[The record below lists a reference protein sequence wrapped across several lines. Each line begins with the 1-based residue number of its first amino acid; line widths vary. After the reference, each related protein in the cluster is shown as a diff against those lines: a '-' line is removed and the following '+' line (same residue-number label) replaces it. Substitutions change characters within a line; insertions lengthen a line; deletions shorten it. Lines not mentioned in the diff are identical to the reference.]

1 VVVAASAVVA
11 GVSDELDPQEE
22 QHNTG
27 SDGHTNN
34 WGETAHC
41 DEVMRNWLRNGWA
54 SWQHL
59 GMHPFLA
66 AAQSMLPQ
74 VLSDIEA
81 IVNIESPSR
90 NASQVA
96 KSAAQLESIIQR
108 VVRRDSVLVD
118 SDVGPHVL
126 VPARGAARI
135 LLLGHHDTV
144 HPMGTLTARPFSNDG
159 KVLRRA
165 RRIRYGRRNCAGNLC
180 NGNSLRVLVSTLQ
193 VLKCS
198 GPQMRKLVLL
208 RVAHSLK
215 NVHKA
220 SEKRVQCWCSSQ
232 VLDGG
237 ALKIARKGTG
247 TFDVRI
253 TGRASHA
260 GLEPEKG
267 INALLELAHQVQRIS
282 TFGNAELGTT
292 VTPTVASAGTTDN
305 TVPAEAHVLVD
316 ARVVVPEEKIR
327 VEKLMSSLVP
337 VVPGASISVTGS
349 LHRPPMHSSMSE
361 ELFALAVESQRAV
374 AGESISGVS
383 VGGGSD
389 GNFTAALVHSYTRR
403 FRRSRRWRAW

>member
-1 VVVAASAVVA
+1 
-11 GVSDELDPQEE
+11 
-22 QHNTG
+22 
-27 SDGHTNN
+27 
-34 WGETAHC
+34 
-41 DEVMRNWLRNGWA
+41 
-54 SWQHL
+54 
-59 GMHPFLA
+59 MHPFLA
-66 AAQSMLPQ
+66 TAQSMLPQ

-108 VVRRDSVLVD
+108 VANRDAVQVD

-144 HPMGTLTARPFSNDG
+144 HPIGTLAARPFSNDG
-159 KVLRRA
+159 KVLRGPGVFDMAAGIVQAIYAMAILESAGVDTSGIEMLWTSDEEVGSSTSRTLIEERA
-165 RRIRYGRRNCAGNLC
+165 QGLGKTGA
-180 NGNSLRVLVSTLQ
+180 VLVLEPS
-193 VLKCS
+193 
-198 GPQMRKLVLL
+198 
-208 RVAHSLK
+208 A
-215 NVHKA
+215 
-220 SEKRVQCWCSSQ
+220 
-232 VLDGG
+232 DGG

-374 AGESISGVS
+374 TGESMSGVS

-389 GNFTAALVHSYTRR
+389 GNFTAALGIRTLDGLGAVGGGAHGETEHVVIDSIAPRIALLAEIMQR
-403 FRRSRRWRAW
+403 VLAQ

>member
-1 VVVAASAVVA
+1 
-11 GVSDELDPQEE
+11 
-22 QHNTG
+22 
-27 SDGHTNN
+27 
-34 WGETAHC
+34 
-41 DEVMRNWLRNGWA
+41 
-54 SWQHL
+54 
-59 GMHPFLA
+59 MHPFLA
-66 AAQSMLPQ
+66 TAQSMLPQ
-74 VLSDIEA
+74 VLIDVEA

-90 NASQVA
+90 NAGQVA
-96 KSAAQLESIIQR
+96 KSAAMLESIIQR
-108 VVRRDSVLVD
+108 VAQRSCILVD

-144 HPMGTLTARPFSNDG
+144 HPMGTLAARPFSNDG
-159 KVLRRA
+159 KALRGPGVFDMAAGIVQAIYAMAVLESSGVDTSGIEMLWTSDEEIGSSTSRA
-165 RRIRYGRRNCAGNLC
+165 LIEERAQALGK
-180 NGNSLRVLVSTLQ
+180 NGAVLVLEPS
-193 VLKCS
+193 
-198 GPQMRKLVLL
+198 
-208 RVAHSLK
+208 A
-215 NVHKA
+215 N
-220 SEKRVQCWCSSQ
+220 
-232 VLDGG
+232 DG

-337 VVPGASISVTGS
+337 VVSGASISVSGS

-361 ELFALAVESQRAV
+361 ELFALAVESQRTV
-374 AGESISGVS
+374 NGESIDGVS

-389 GNFTAALVHSYTRR
+389 GNFTAALGIRTLDGLGAVGGGAHGETEHVVVESIAPRIALLAEIMQR
-403 FRRSRRWRAW
+403 VLAQ

>member
-1 VVVAASAVVA
+1 
-11 GVSDELDPQEE
+11 
-22 QHNTG
+22 
-27 SDGHTNN
+27 
-34 WGETAHC
+34 
-41 DEVMRNWLRNGWA
+41 
-54 SWQHL
+54 
-59 GMHPFLA
+59 MHPFLA
-66 AAQSMLPQ
+66 TAQSMLPQ

-81 IVNIESPSR
+81 IVSIESPSR

-108 VVRRDSVLVD
+108 VAQRASVLVA
-118 SDVGPHVL
+118 SSVGPHVH
-126 VPARGAARI
+126 VPASGVPRI

-144 HPMGTLTARPFSNDG
+144 HPMGTLAARPFSNDG
-159 KVLRRA
+159 KVLRGPGVFDMAAGIVQAIYAMAVLESAGVDTSSVEMLWTSDEEVGSSTSRTLIEERA
-165 RRIRYGRRNCAGNLC
+165 QALGKTGA
-180 NGNSLRVLVSTLQ
+180 VLVLEPS
-193 VLKCS
+193 
-198 GPQMRKLVLL
+198 
-208 RVAHSLK
+208 A
-215 NVHKA
+215 
-220 SEKRVQCWCSSQ
+220 
-232 VLDGG
+232 DGG

-305 TVPAEAHVLVD
+305 TVPAEAQVLVD

-337 VVPGASISVTGS
+337 VVPGANISVTGS

-374 AGESISGVS
+374 TGESINGVS

-389 GNFTAALVHSYTRR
+389 GNFTAAIGIRTLDGLGAVGGGAHGETEHVVVDSIAPRIALLAELMQR
-403 FRRSRRWRAW
+403 ILAQ

>member
-1 VVVAASAVVA
+1 
-11 GVSDELDPQEE
+11 
-22 QHNTG
+22 
-27 SDGHTNN
+27 
-34 WGETAHC
+34 
-41 DEVMRNWLRNGWA
+41 
-54 SWQHL
+54 
-59 GMHPFLA
+59 MHPFLA
-66 AAQSMLPQ
+66 TAQSMLPQ
-74 VLSDIEA
+74 VISDIEA
-81 IVNIESPSR
+81 IVSIESPSR

-108 VVRRDSVLVD
+108 VAQRAPVLVA
-118 SDVGPHVL
+118 SSVGPHVY
-126 VPARGAARI
+126 VPARGVPRI

-144 HPMGTLTARPFSNDG
+144 HPMGTLAARPFSNDG
-159 KVLRRA
+159 KVLRGPGVFDMAAGIVQAIYAMAILEGAGVDTSGIEMLWTSDEEIGSSTSRA
-165 RRIRYGRRNCAGNLC
+165 LIEERAQALGK
-180 NGNSLRVLVSTLQ
+180 NGAVLVLEPS
-193 VLKCS
+193 
-198 GPQMRKLVLL
+198 
-208 RVAHSLK
+208 A
-215 NVHKA
+215 
-220 SEKRVQCWCSSQ
+220 
-232 VLDGG
+232 DGG

-305 TVPAEAHVLVD
+305 TVPAEAQVLVD
-316 ARVVVPEEKIR
+316 ARVVVPEEKMR

-337 VVPGASISVTGS
+337 VVPGANISVTGS

-374 AGESISGVS
+374 TGESINGVS

-389 GNFTAALVHSYTRR
+389 GNFTAAIGIRTLDGLGAVGGGAHGETEHVVVESIAPRIALLAELMQR
-403 FRRSRRWRAW
+403 ILAW

>member
-1 VVVAASAVVA
+1 
-11 GVSDELDPQEE
+11 
-22 QHNTG
+22 
-27 SDGHTNN
+27 
-34 WGETAHC
+34 
-41 DEVMRNWLRNGWA
+41 
-54 SWQHL
+54 
-59 GMHPFLA
+59 MHPFLA
-66 AAQSMLPQ
+66 TAQSMLPQ
-74 VLSDIEA
+74 VLGDIEA

-108 VVRRDSVLVD
+108 VAHRDSVLVD
-118 SDVGPHVL
+118 SVVGPHVL

-144 HPMGTLTARPFSNDG
+144 HPIGTLAARPFSNDG
-159 KVLRRA
+159 KVLRGPGVFDMAAGIVQAIYAMAILESAGVDTSGIEMLWTSDEEVGSSTSRTLIEERA
-165 RRIRYGRRNCAGNLC
+165 QGLGKTGA
-180 NGNSLRVLVSTLQ
+180 VLVLEPS
-193 VLKCS
+193 
-198 GPQMRKLVLL
+198 
-208 RVAHSLK
+208 A
-215 NVHKA
+215 
-220 SEKRVQCWCSSQ
+220 
-232 VLDGG
+232 DGG

-305 TVPAEAHVLVD
+305 TVPAQAHVLVD

-389 GNFTAALVHSYTRR
+389 GNFTAALGIRTLDGLGAVGGGAHGETEHVVVDSIAPRIALLAEIMQR
-403 FRRSRRWRAW
+403 VLAQ

>member
-1 VVVAASAVVA
+1 
-11 GVSDELDPQEE
+11 
-22 QHNTG
+22 
-27 SDGHTNN
+27 
-34 WGETAHC
+34 
-41 DEVMRNWLRNGWA
+41 
-54 SWQHL
+54 
-59 GMHPFLA
+59 MHPFLA
-66 AAQSMLPQ
+66 TAQSMLPQ

-96 KSAAQLESIIQR
+96 KSAAMLESIIQR
-108 VVRRDSVLVD
+108 VAQRSSVLVD

-126 VPARGAARI
+126 VPAGGAARI

-144 HPMGTLTARPFSNDG
+144 HPMGTLAARPFSNDG
-159 KVLRRA
+159 KALRGPGVFDMAAGIVQAIYAMAILESSGVDTSGIEMLWTADEEIGSSTSRA
-165 RRIRYGRRNCAGNLC
+165 LIEERAQSLGK
-180 NGNSLRVLVSTLQ
+180 NGAVLVLEPS
-193 VLKCS
+193 
-198 GPQMRKLVLL
+198 
-208 RVAHSLK
+208 A
-215 NVHKA
+215 N
-220 SEKRVQCWCSSQ
+220 
-232 VLDGG
+232 DG

-253 TGRASHA
+253 AGRASHA

-337 VVPGASISVTGS
+337 VVPGASISVSGS

-374 AGESISGVS
+374 NGESINGVS

-389 GNFTAALVHSYTRR
+389 GNFTAALGVRTLDGLGAVGGGAHGEKEHVVVESIAPRIALLAEIMQR
-403 FRRSRRWRAW
+403 VLAQ

>member
-1 VVVAASAVVA
+1 
-11 GVSDELDPQEE
+11 
-22 QHNTG
+22 
-27 SDGHTNN
+27 
-34 WGETAHC
+34 
-41 DEVMRNWLRNGWA
+41 
-54 SWQHL
+54 
-59 GMHPFLA
+59 MHPFLA
-66 AAQSMLPQ
+66 TAQSMLPQ

-81 IVNIESPSR
+81 LVTIESPSR

-108 VVRRDSVLVD
+108 VARRDSVLVD
-118 SDVGPHVL
+118 SVVGPHVL

-144 HPMGTLTARPFSNDG
+144 HPMGTLAARPFSNDG
-159 KVLRRA
+159 KVLRGPGVFDMAAGIVQAIYAMAILESAGIDTSGIEMLWTSDEEVGSSTSRTLIEERA
-165 RRIRYGRRNCAGNLC
+165 QGLGKTGA
-180 NGNSLRVLVSTLQ
+180 VLVLEPS
-193 VLKCS
+193 
-198 GPQMRKLVLL
+198 
-208 RVAHSLK
+208 A
-215 NVHKA
+215 
-220 SEKRVQCWCSSQ
+220 
-232 VLDGG
+232 DGG

-316 ARVVVPEEKIR
+316 ARVVVPEEKTR

-337 VVPGASISVTGS
+337 VVPGASICVTGS

-361 ELFALAVESQRAV
+361 ELFALAVEAQVAV
-374 AGESISGVS
+374 TGESISGVS

-389 GNFTAALVHSYTRR
+389 GNFTAALGIRTLDGLGAVGGGAHGETEHVVVDSIAPRIALLAEIMQR
-403 FRRSRRWRAW
+403 VLAQ

>member
-1 VVVAASAVVA
+1 
-11 GVSDELDPQEE
+11 
-22 QHNTG
+22 
-27 SDGHTNN
+27 
-34 WGETAHC
+34 
-41 DEVMRNWLRNGWA
+41 
-54 SWQHL
+54 
-59 GMHPFLA
+59 MHPFLA
-66 AAQSMLPQ
+66 TAQSMLPQ

-108 VVRRDSVLVD
+108 VANRDAVQVD

-144 HPMGTLTARPFSNDG
+144 HPIGTLAARPFSNDG
-159 KVLRRA
+159 KVLRGPGVFDMAAGIVQAIYAMAILESAGVDTSGVEMLWTSDEEVGSSTSRTLIEERA
-165 RRIRYGRRNCAGNLC
+165 RGLGKTGA
-180 NGNSLRVLVSTLQ
+180 VLVLEPS
-193 VLKCS
+193 
-198 GPQMRKLVLL
+198 
-208 RVAHSLK
+208 A
-215 NVHKA
+215 
-220 SEKRVQCWCSSQ
+220 
-232 VLDGG
+232 DGG

-374 AGESISGVS
+374 TGESMSGVS

-389 GNFTAALVHSYTRR
+389 GNFTAALGIRTLDGLGAVGGGAHGETEHVVIDSIAPRIALLAEIMQR
-403 FRRSRRWRAW
+403 VLAQ

>member
-1 VVVAASAVVA
+1 
-11 GVSDELDPQEE
+11 
-22 QHNTG
+22 
-27 SDGHTNN
+27 
-34 WGETAHC
+34 
-41 DEVMRNWLRNGWA
+41 
-54 SWQHL
+54 
-59 GMHPFLA
+59 MHPFLA
-66 AAQSMLPQ
+66 TAQSMLPQ

-96 KSAAQLESIIQR
+96 KSAAQLVSIIQR
-108 VVRRDSVLVD
+108 VANRDAVQVD

-144 HPMGTLTARPFSNDG
+144 HPIGTLAARPFSNDG
-159 KVLRRA
+159 KVLRGPGVFDMATGIVQAIYAMAILESAGVDTSGVEMLWTSDEEVGSSTSRTLIEERA
-165 RRIRYGRRNCAGNLC
+165 RGLGKTGA
-180 NGNSLRVLVSTLQ
+180 VLVLEPS
-193 VLKCS
+193 
-198 GPQMRKLVLL
+198 
-208 RVAHSLK
+208 A
-215 NVHKA
+215 
-220 SEKRVQCWCSSQ
+220 
-232 VLDGG
+232 DGG

-337 VVPGASISVTGS
+337 VVPGASISITGS

-374 AGESISGVS
+374 TGESMSGVS

-389 GNFTAALVHSYTRR
+389 GNFTAALGIRTLDGLGAVGGGAHGETEHVVIDSIAPRIALLAEIMQR
-403 FRRSRRWRAW
+403 VLAQ

>member
-1 VVVAASAVVA
+1 
-11 GVSDELDPQEE
+11 
-22 QHNTG
+22 
-27 SDGHTNN
+27 
-34 WGETAHC
+34 
-41 DEVMRNWLRNGWA
+41 
-54 SWQHL
+54 
-59 GMHPFLA
+59 MHPFLA
-66 AAQSMLPQ
+66 TAQSMLPQ

-96 KSAAQLESIIQR
+96 KSAAMLESIIQR
-108 VVRRDSVLVD
+108 VALRSSVLVD

-144 HPMGTLTARPFSNDG
+144 HPMGTLAARPFSNDG
-159 KVLRRA
+159 KALRGPGVFDMAAGIAQAIYAMAILESSGVDTSGIEMLWTADEEIGSSTSRA
-165 RRIRYGRRNCAGNLC
+165 LIEERAQSLGK
-180 NGNSLRVLVSTLQ
+180 NGAVLVLEPS
-193 VLKCS
+193 
-198 GPQMRKLVLL
+198 
-208 RVAHSLK
+208 A
-215 NVHKA
+215 N
-220 SEKRVQCWCSSQ
+220 
-232 VLDGG
+232 DG

-337 VVPGASISVTGS
+337 VVPGASISVSGS

-374 AGESISGVS
+374 NGESINGVS

-389 GNFTAALVHSYTRR
+389 GNFTAALGVRTLDGLGAVGGGAHGEKEHVVVESIAPRIALLAEIMQR
-403 FRRSRRWRAW
+403 VLAQ

>member
-1 VVVAASAVVA
+1 
-11 GVSDELDPQEE
+11 
-22 QHNTG
+22 
-27 SDGHTNN
+27 
-34 WGETAHC
+34 
-41 DEVMRNWLRNGWA
+41 MRNWLRNGWA

-66 AAQSMLPQ
+66 TAQSMLPQ

-81 IVNIESPSR
+81 IVSIESPSR

-108 VVRRDSVLVD
+108 VAQRASVLVA
-118 SDVGPHVL
+118 SSVGPHVH
-126 VPARGAARI
+126 VPASGVPRI

-144 HPMGTLTARPFSNDG
+144 HPMGTLAARPFSNDG
-159 KVLRRA
+159 KVLRGPGVFDMAAGIVQAIYAMAILAGAGVDTSGIEMLWTSDEEIGSSTSRA
-165 RRIRYGRRNCAGNLC
+165 LIEERAQALGI
-180 NGNSLRVLVSTLQ
+180 NGAVLVLEPS
-193 VLKCS
+193 
-198 GPQMRKLVLL
+198 
-208 RVAHSLK
+208 A
-215 NVHKA
+215 
-220 SEKRVQCWCSSQ
+220 
-232 VLDGG
+232 DGG

-305 TVPAEAHVLVD
+305 TVPAEAQVLVD
-316 ARVVVPEEKIR
+316 ARVVVPEEKMR
-327 VEKLMSSLVP
+327 VEKLMSALVP
-337 VVPGASISVTGS
+337 VVPGASISVSGS

-361 ELFALAVESQRAV
+361 ELFALAVEAQRAV
-374 AGESISGVS
+374 TGESINGVS

-389 GNFTAALVHSYTRR
+389 GNFTAAIGIRTLDGLGAVGGGAHGETEHVVIESIAPRIALLAELMQR
-403 FRRSRRWRAW
+403 ILAQ

>member
-1 VVVAASAVVA
+1 
-11 GVSDELDPQEE
+11 
-22 QHNTG
+22 
-27 SDGHTNN
+27 
-34 WGETAHC
+34 
-41 DEVMRNWLRNGWA
+41 
-54 SWQHL
+54 
-59 GMHPFLA
+59 MHPFLA
-66 AAQSMLPQ
+66 TAQSMLPQ

-81 IVNIESPSR
+81 IVSIESPSR

-108 VVRRDSVLVD
+108 VAQRASVLVA
-118 SDVGPHVL
+118 SSVGPHVY
-126 VPARGAARI
+126 VPASGVPRI

-144 HPMGTLTARPFSNDG
+144 HPMGTLAARPFSNDG
-159 KVLRRA
+159 KVLRGPGVFDMAAGIVQAIYAMAILEGAGVDTSGIEMLWTSDEEIGSSTSRA
-165 RRIRYGRRNCAGNLC
+165 LIEERAQALAK
-180 NGNSLRVLVSTLQ
+180 NGAVLVLEPS
-193 VLKCS
+193 
-198 GPQMRKLVLL
+198 
-208 RVAHSLK
+208 A
-215 NVHKA
+215 
-220 SEKRVQCWCSSQ
+220 
-232 VLDGG
+232 DGG

-305 TVPAEAHVLVD
+305 TVPAEAQVLVD
-316 ARVVVPEEKIR
+316 ARVVVPEEKMR

-374 AGESISGVS
+374 TGESINGVS

-389 GNFTAALVHSYTRR
+389 GNFTAAIGIRTLDGLGAVGGGAHGETEHVVVESIAPRIALLAELMQR
-403 FRRSRRWRAW
+403 ILAQ

>member
-1 VVVAASAVVA
+1 
-11 GVSDELDPQEE
+11 
-22 QHNTG
+22 
-27 SDGHTNN
+27 
-34 WGETAHC
+34 
-41 DEVMRNWLRNGWA
+41 
-54 SWQHL
+54 
-59 GMHPFLA
+59 MHPFLA
-66 AAQSMLPQ
+66 TAQSMLPQ

-96 KSAAQLESIIQR
+96 KSAAMLESIIQR
-108 VVRRDSVLVD
+108 VAQRSSVLVD

-126 VPARGAARI
+126 VPASGAARI

-144 HPMGTLTARPFSNDG
+144 HPMGTLAARPFSNDG
-159 KVLRRA
+159 KALRGPGVFDMAAGIVQAIYAMAILESSGVDTSGIEMLWTADEEIGSSTSRA
-165 RRIRYGRRNCAGNLC
+165 LIEERAQALGK
-180 NGNSLRVLVSTLQ
+180 NGAVLVLEPS
-193 VLKCS
+193 
-198 GPQMRKLVLL
+198 
-208 RVAHSLK
+208 A
-215 NVHKA
+215 N
-220 SEKRVQCWCSSQ
+220 
-232 VLDGG
+232 DG

-253 TGRASHA
+253 AGRASHA

-267 INALLELAHQVQRIS
+267 INALLELVHQVQRIS

-337 VVPGASISVTGS
+337 VVPGASISVSGS

-361 ELFALAVESQRAV
+361 ELFALAVESQSAV
-374 AGESISGVS
+374 NGESINGVS

-389 GNFTAALVHSYTRR
+389 GNFTAALGVRTLDGLGAVGGGAHGETEHVVVESIAPRIALLAEIMQR
-403 FRRSRRWRAW
+403 ILAQ

>member
-1 VVVAASAVVA
+1 
-11 GVSDELDPQEE
+11 
-22 QHNTG
+22 
-27 SDGHTNN
+27 
-34 WGETAHC
+34 
-41 DEVMRNWLRNGWA
+41 
-54 SWQHL
+54 
-59 GMHPFLA
+59 MHPFLA
-66 AAQSMLPQ
+66 TAQSMLPQ

-108 VVRRDSVLVD
+108 VANRDAVQVD

-144 HPMGTLTARPFSNDG
+144 HPIGTLAARPFSNDG
-159 KVLRRA
+159 KVLRGPGVFDMAAGIVQAIYAMAILESAGVDTSGVEMLWTSDEEVGSSTSRTLIEERA
-165 RRIRYGRRNCAGNLC
+165 RGLGKTGA
-180 NGNSLRVLVSTLQ
+180 VLVLEPS
-193 VLKCS
+193 
-198 GPQMRKLVLL
+198 
-208 RVAHSLK
+208 A
-215 NVHKA
+215 
-220 SEKRVQCWCSSQ
+220 
-232 VLDGG
+232 DGG

-374 AGESISGVS
+374 TGEGINGVS

-389 GNFTAALVHSYTRR
+389 GNFTAALGVRTLDGLGAVGGGAHGETEHVVIDSIAPRIALLAEIMQR
-403 FRRSRRWRAW
+403 VLAQ

>member
-1 VVVAASAVVA
+1 
-11 GVSDELDPQEE
+11 
-22 QHNTG
+22 
-27 SDGHTNN
+27 
-34 WGETAHC
+34 
-41 DEVMRNWLRNGWA
+41 
-54 SWQHL
+54 
-59 GMHPFLA
+59 MHPFLA
-66 AAQSMLPQ
+66 TAQSMLPQ

-81 IVNIESPSR
+81 IVSIESPSR

-108 VVRRDSVLVD
+108 VAQRASVLVA
-118 SDVGPHVL
+118 SSVGPHVH
-126 VPARGAARI
+126 VPASGVPRI

-144 HPMGTLTARPFSNDG
+144 HPMGTLAARPFSNDG
-159 KVLRRA
+159 KVLRGPGVFDMAAGIVQAIYAMAILEGAGVDTSGIEMLWTSDEEIGSSTSRA
-165 RRIRYGRRNCAGNLC
+165 LIEERAQALGK
-180 NGNSLRVLVSTLQ
+180 NGAVLVLEPS
-193 VLKCS
+193 
-198 GPQMRKLVLL
+198 
-208 RVAHSLK
+208 A
-215 NVHKA
+215 
-220 SEKRVQCWCSSQ
+220 
-232 VLDGG
+232 DGG

-305 TVPAEAHVLVD
+305 TVPAEAQVLVD

-337 VVPGASISVTGS
+337 VVPGANISVTGS

-374 AGESISGVS
+374 TGESINGVS

-389 GNFTAALVHSYTRR
+389 GNFTAAIGIRTLDGLGAVGGGAHGETEHVVVESIAPRIALLAELMQR
-403 FRRSRRWRAW
+403 ILAQ

>member
-1 VVVAASAVVA
+1 
-11 GVSDELDPQEE
+11 
-22 QHNTG
+22 
-27 SDGHTNN
+27 
-34 WGETAHC
+34 
-41 DEVMRNWLRNGWA
+41 
-54 SWQHL
+54 
-59 GMHPFLA
+59 MHPFLA
-66 AAQSMLPQ
+66 TAQSMLPQ

-90 NASQVA
+90 NAGQVA
-96 KSAAQLESIIQR
+96 KSAAMLESIIQR
-108 VVRRDSVLVD
+108 VAQRSCVLVD

-144 HPMGTLTARPFSNDG
+144 HPMGTLAARPFSNDG
-159 KVLRRA
+159 KALRGPGVFDMAAGIVQAIYAMAVLESSGVDTSGIEMLWTSDEEIGSSTSRA
-165 RRIRYGRRNCAGNLC
+165 LIEERAQALGK
-180 NGNSLRVLVSTLQ
+180 NGAVLVLEPS
-193 VLKCS
+193 
-198 GPQMRKLVLL
+198 
-208 RVAHSLK
+208 A
-215 NVHKA
+215 N
-220 SEKRVQCWCSSQ
+220 
-232 VLDGG
+232 DG

-327 VEKLMSSLVP
+327 VEKMMSSLVP
-337 VVPGASISVTGS
+337 VVSGASISVSGS

-361 ELFALAVESQRAV
+361 ELFALAVESQRTV
-374 AGESISGVS
+374 NGESINGVS

-389 GNFTAALVHSYTRR
+389 GNFTAALGIRTLDGLGAVGGGAHGETEHVVIESIAPRIALLAEIMQR
-403 FRRSRRWRAW
+403 VLAQ

>member
-1 VVVAASAVVA
+1 
-11 GVSDELDPQEE
+11 
-22 QHNTG
+22 
-27 SDGHTNN
+27 
-34 WGETAHC
+34 
-41 DEVMRNWLRNGWA
+41 
-54 SWQHL
+54 
-59 GMHPFLA
+59 MHPFLA
-66 AAQSMLPQ
+66 TAQSMLPQ
-74 VLSDIEA
+74 VISDIEA
-81 IVNIESPSR
+81 IVSIESPSR

-108 VVRRDSVLVD
+108 VAQRAPVLVA
-118 SDVGPHVL
+118 SSVGPHVY
-126 VPARGAARI
+126 VPASGVPRI

-144 HPMGTLTARPFSNDG
+144 HPMGTLAARPFSNDG
-159 KVLRRA
+159 KVLRGPGVFDMAAGIVQAIYAMAILEGAGVDTSGIEMLWTSDEEIGSSTSRA
-165 RRIRYGRRNCAGNLC
+165 LIEERAQALGK
-180 NGNSLRVLVSTLQ
+180 NGAVLVLEPS
-193 VLKCS
+193 
-198 GPQMRKLVLL
+198 
-208 RVAHSLK
+208 A
-215 NVHKA
+215 
-220 SEKRVQCWCSSQ
+220 
-232 VLDGG
+232 DGG

-305 TVPAEAHVLVD
+305 TVPAEAQVLVD
-316 ARVVVPEEKIR
+316 ARVVVPEEKMR

-337 VVPGASISVTGS
+337 VVPGANISVTGS

-374 AGESISGVS
+374 TGESINGVS

-389 GNFTAALVHSYTRR
+389 GNFTAAIGIRTLDGLGAVGGGAHGETEHVVVESIAPRIALLAELMQR
-403 FRRSRRWRAW
+403 ILAW

>member
-1 VVVAASAVVA
+1 
-11 GVSDELDPQEE
+11 
-22 QHNTG
+22 
-27 SDGHTNN
+27 
-34 WGETAHC
+34 
-41 DEVMRNWLRNGWA
+41 
-54 SWQHL
+54 
-59 GMHPFLA
+59 MHPFLA
-66 AAQSMLPQ
+66 TAQSMLPQ

-81 IVNIESPSR
+81 IVSIESPSR

-108 VVRRDSVLVD
+108 VAQRASVLVA
-118 SDVGPHVL
+118 SSVGPHVH
-126 VPARGAARI
+126 VPASGVPHI

-144 HPMGTLTARPFSNDG
+144 HPMGTLAARPFSNDG
-159 KVLRRA
+159 KVLRGPGVFDMAAGIVQAIYAMAILEGAGVDTSGIEMLWTSDEEIGSSASRA
-165 RRIRYGRRNCAGNLC
+165 LIEERAQALAK
-180 NGNSLRVLVSTLQ
+180 NGAVLVLEPS
-193 VLKCS
+193 
-198 GPQMRKLVLL
+198 
-208 RVAHSLK
+208 A
-215 NVHKA
+215 
-220 SEKRVQCWCSSQ
+220 
-232 VLDGG
+232 DGG

-305 TVPAEAHVLVD
+305 TVPAEAQVLVD

-337 VVPGASISVTGS
+337 VVPGANISVTGS

-361 ELFALAVESQRAV
+361 ELFVLAVESQRAV
-374 AGESISGVS
+374 TGESINGVS

-389 GNFTAALVHSYTRR
+389 GNFTAAIGIRTLDGLGAVGGGAHGETEHVVVESIAPRIALLAELMQR
-403 FRRSRRWRAW
+403 ILAQ

>member
-1 VVVAASAVVA
+1 
-11 GVSDELDPQEE
+11 
-22 QHNTG
+22 
-27 SDGHTNN
+27 
-34 WGETAHC
+34 
-41 DEVMRNWLRNGWA
+41 MRNWLRNGWA

-108 VVRRDSVLVD
+108 VAHRDSVLVD
-118 SDVGPHVL
+118 SVVGPHVL
-126 VPARGAARI
+126 VPARGTARI

-144 HPMGTLTARPFSNDG
+144 HPIGTLAARPFSNDG
-159 KVLRRA
+159 KVLRGPGVFDMAAGIVQAIYAMAILESAGVDTSGIEMLWTSDEEVGSATSRTLIEERA
-165 RRIRYGRRNCAGNLC
+165 QALEKTGA
-180 NGNSLRVLVSTLQ
+180 VLVLEPS
-193 VLKCS
+193 
-198 GPQMRKLVLL
+198 
-208 RVAHSLK
+208 A
-215 NVHKA
+215 
-220 SEKRVQCWCSSQ
+220 
-232 VLDGG
+232 DGG

-253 TGRASHA
+253 MGRASHA

-374 AGESISGVS
+374 TGETVSGVS

-389 GNFTAALVHSYTRR
+389 GNFTAALGIRTLDGLGAVGGSAHGEAEHVFIDSIAPRIALLAEIMQR
-403 FRRSRRWRAW
+403 VLAQ

>member
-1 VVVAASAVVA
+1 
-11 GVSDELDPQEE
+11 
-22 QHNTG
+22 
-27 SDGHTNN
+27 
-34 WGETAHC
+34 
-41 DEVMRNWLRNGWA
+41 
-54 SWQHL
+54 
-59 GMHPFLA
+59 MHPFLA
-66 AAQSMLPQ
+66 TAQSMLPQ

-96 KSAAQLESIIQR
+96 KSAAMLESIIQR
-108 VVRRDSVLVD
+108 VAQRSSVLVD

-126 VPARGAARI
+126 VPAHGAARI

-144 HPMGTLTARPFSNDG
+144 HPMGTLAARPFSNDG
-159 KVLRRA
+159 KALRGPGVFDMAAGIVQAIYAMAILESSGVDTSGIEMLWTADEEIGSSTSRA
-165 RRIRYGRRNCAGNLC
+165 LIEERAQSLGK
-180 NGNSLRVLVSTLQ
+180 NGAVLVLEPS
-193 VLKCS
+193 
-198 GPQMRKLVLL
+198 
-208 RVAHSLK
+208 A
-215 NVHKA
+215 N
-220 SEKRVQCWCSSQ
+220 
-232 VLDGG
+232 DG

-253 TGRASHA
+253 AGRASHA

-337 VVPGASISVTGS
+337 VVPGASISVSGS

-374 AGESISGVS
+374 NGESINGVS

-389 GNFTAALVHSYTRR
+389 GNFTAALGVRTLDGLGAVGGGAHGETEHVVVESIAPRIALLAEIMQR
-403 FRRSRRWRAW
+403 VLAQ

>member
-1 VVVAASAVVA
+1 
-11 GVSDELDPQEE
+11 
-22 QHNTG
+22 
-27 SDGHTNN
+27 
-34 WGETAHC
+34 
-41 DEVMRNWLRNGWA
+41 
-54 SWQHL
+54 
-59 GMHPFLA
+59 MHPFLA
-66 AAQSMLPQ
+66 TAQSMLPQ

-108 VVRRDSVLVD
+108 VANRDAVQVD

-144 HPMGTLTARPFSNDG
+144 HPIGTLAARPFSNDG
-159 KVLRRA
+159 KVLRGPGVFDMAAGIVQAIYAMAILESAGVDTSGVEMLWTSDEEVGSSTSRTLIEERA
-165 RRIRYGRRNCAGNLC
+165 RGLGKTGA
-180 NGNSLRVLVSTLQ
+180 VLVLEPS
-193 VLKCS
+193 
-198 GPQMRKLVLL
+198 
-208 RVAHSLK
+208 A
-215 NVHKA
+215 
-220 SEKRVQCWCSSQ
+220 
-232 VLDGG
+232 DGG

-374 AGESISGVS
+374 TGESMSGIS

-389 GNFTAALVHSYTRR
+389 GNFTAALGIRTLDGLGAVGGGAHGETEHVVIDSIAPRIALLAEIMQR
-403 FRRSRRWRAW
+403 VLAQ

>member
-1 VVVAASAVVA
+1 
-11 GVSDELDPQEE
+11 
-22 QHNTG
+22 
-27 SDGHTNN
+27 
-34 WGETAHC
+34 
-41 DEVMRNWLRNGWA
+41 MRNWLRNGWA

-159 KVLRRA
+159 KVLRGPGVFDMAAGIVQAIYAMAILESAGVDTSGIEMLWTSDEEVGSSTSRTLIEERA
-165 RRIRYGRRNCAGNLC
+165 QGLGKTGA
-180 NGNSLRVLVSTLQ
+180 VLVLEPS
-193 VLKCS
+193 
-198 GPQMRKLVLL
+198 
-208 RVAHSLK
+208 A
-215 NVHKA
+215 
-220 SEKRVQCWCSSQ
+220 
-232 VLDGG
+232 DGG

-389 GNFTAALVHSYTRR
+389 GNFTAALGIRTLDGLGAVGGGAHGETEHVVVDSIAPRIALLAEIMQR
-403 FRRSRRWRAW
+403 VLAQ

>member
-1 VVVAASAVVA
+1 
-11 GVSDELDPQEE
+11 
-22 QHNTG
+22 
-27 SDGHTNN
+27 
-34 WGETAHC
+34 
-41 DEVMRNWLRNGWA
+41 
-54 SWQHL
+54 
-59 GMHPFLA
+59 MHPFLA
-66 AAQSMLPQ
+66 TAQSMLPQ
-74 VLSDIEA
+74 VISDIEA
-81 IVNIESPSR
+81 IVSIESPSR

-108 VVRRDSVLVD
+108 VAQRASVLVA
-118 SDVGPHVL
+118 SSVGPHVH
-126 VPARGAARI
+126 VPASGVPRI

-144 HPMGTLTARPFSNDG
+144 HPMGTLAARPFSNDG
-159 KVLRRA
+159 KVLRGPGVFDMAAGIVQAIYAMAILEGAGVDTSGIEMLWTSDEEIGSSTSRA
-165 RRIRYGRRNCAGNLC
+165 LIEERAQALGK
-180 NGNSLRVLVSTLQ
+180 NGAVLVLEPS
-193 VLKCS
+193 
-198 GPQMRKLVLL
+198 
-208 RVAHSLK
+208 A
-215 NVHKA
+215 
-220 SEKRVQCWCSSQ
+220 
-232 VLDGG
+232 DGG

-305 TVPAEAHVLVD
+305 TVPAEAQVLVD

-337 VVPGASISVTGS
+337 VVPGANISVTGS

-374 AGESISGVS
+374 TGESINGVS

-389 GNFTAALVHSYTRR
+389 GNFTAAIGIRTLDGLGAVGGGAHGETEHVVVESIAPRIALLAELMQR
-403 FRRSRRWRAW
+403 ILAQ

>member
-1 VVVAASAVVA
+1 
-11 GVSDELDPQEE
+11 
-22 QHNTG
+22 
-27 SDGHTNN
+27 
-34 WGETAHC
+34 
-41 DEVMRNWLRNGWA
+41 
-54 SWQHL
+54 
-59 GMHPFLA
+59 MHPFLA
-66 AAQSMLPQ
+66 TAQSMLPQ

-108 VVRRDSVLVD
+108 VANRDAVQVD

-144 HPMGTLTARPFSNDG
+144 HPIGTLAARPFSNDG
-159 KVLRRA
+159 KVLRGPGVFDMAAGIVQAIYAMAILESAGVDTSGIEMLWTSDEEVGSSTSRTLIEERA
-165 RRIRYGRRNCAGNLC
+165 RGLGKTGA
-180 NGNSLRVLVSTLQ
+180 VLVLEPS
-193 VLKCS
+193 
-198 GPQMRKLVLL
+198 
-208 RVAHSLK
+208 A
-215 NVHKA
+215 
-220 SEKRVQCWCSSQ
+220 
-232 VLDGG
+232 DGG

-374 AGESISGVS
+374 TGESMSGVS

-389 GNFTAALVHSYTRR
+389 GNFTAALGIRTLDGLGAVGGGAHGETEHVVIDSIAPRIALLAEIMQR
-403 FRRSRRWRAW
+403 VLAQ

>member
-1 VVVAASAVVA
+1 
-11 GVSDELDPQEE
+11 
-22 QHNTG
+22 
-27 SDGHTNN
+27 
-34 WGETAHC
+34 
-41 DEVMRNWLRNGWA
+41 
-54 SWQHL
+54 
-59 GMHPFLA
+59 MHPFLA
-66 AAQSMLPQ
+66 TAQSMLPQ

-90 NASQVA
+90 NAGQVA
-96 KSAAQLESIIQR
+96 KSAAMLESIIQR
-108 VVRRDSVLVD
+108 VAQRSCVLVD

-144 HPMGTLTARPFSNDG
+144 HPMGTLAARPFSNDG
-159 KVLRRA
+159 KALRGPGVFDMAAGIVQAIYAMAVLESSGVDTSGIEMLWTSDEEIGSSTSRA
-165 RRIRYGRRNCAGNLC
+165 LIEERAQALGK
-180 NGNSLRVLVSTLQ
+180 NGAVLVLEPS
-193 VLKCS
+193 
-198 GPQMRKLVLL
+198 
-208 RVAHSLK
+208 A
-215 NVHKA
+215 N
-220 SEKRVQCWCSSQ
+220 
-232 VLDGG
+232 DG

-337 VVPGASISVTGS
+337 VVSGASISVSGS

-361 ELFALAVESQRAV
+361 ELFALAVESQRTV
-374 AGESISGVS
+374 NGESIDGVS

-389 GNFTAALVHSYTRR
+389 GNFTAALGIRTLDGLGAVGGGAHGETEHVVIESIAPRIALLAEIMQR
-403 FRRSRRWRAW
+403 VLAQ

>member
-1 VVVAASAVVA
+1 
-11 GVSDELDPQEE
+11 
-22 QHNTG
+22 
-27 SDGHTNN
+27 
-34 WGETAHC
+34 
-41 DEVMRNWLRNGWA
+41 
-54 SWQHL
+54 
-59 GMHPFLA
+59 MHPFLA
-66 AAQSMLPQ
+66 TAQSMLPQ

-90 NASQVA
+90 NAGQVA
-96 KSAAQLESIIQR
+96 KSAAMLESIIQR
-108 VVRRDSVLVD
+108 VAKRSCVLVD

-126 VPARGAARI
+126 VSAGGTARI

-144 HPMGTLTARPFSNDG
+144 HPMGTLAARPFSNDG
-159 KVLRRA
+159 KALRGPGVFDMAAGIVQAIYAMAVLESSGVDTSEIEMLWTSDEEIGSSTSRA
-165 RRIRYGRRNCAGNLC
+165 LIEERAQALGK
-180 NGNSLRVLVSTLQ
+180 NGAVLVLEPS
-193 VLKCS
+193 
-198 GPQMRKLVLL
+198 
-208 RVAHSLK
+208 A
-215 NVHKA
+215 N
-220 SEKRVQCWCSSQ
+220 
-232 VLDGG
+232 DG

-337 VVPGASISVTGS
+337 VVSGASISVSGS

-361 ELFALAVESQRAV
+361 ELFALAVESQRTV
-374 AGESISGVS
+374 NGESINGVS

-389 GNFTAALVHSYTRR
+389 GNFTAALGIRTLDGLGAVGGGAHGETEHVVVESIAPRIALLAEIMQR
-403 FRRSRRWRAW
+403 VLSQ

>member
-1 VVVAASAVVA
+1 
-11 GVSDELDPQEE
+11 
-22 QHNTG
+22 
-27 SDGHTNN
+27 
-34 WGETAHC
+34 
-41 DEVMRNWLRNGWA
+41 
-54 SWQHL
+54 
-59 GMHPFLA
+59 MHPFLA
-66 AAQSMLPQ
+66 TAQSMLPQ

-90 NASQVA
+90 NAGQVA
-96 KSAAQLESIIQR
+96 KSAAMLESIIQR
-108 VVRRDSVLVD
+108 VAQRSCVLVD

-126 VPARGAARI
+126 VPASGAARI

-144 HPMGTLTARPFSNDG
+144 HPMGTLAARPFSNDG
-159 KVLRRA
+159 KALRGPGVFDMAAGIVQAIYAMAVLESSGVDTSGIEMLWTSDEEIGSSTSRA
-165 RRIRYGRRNCAGNLC
+165 LIEECAQALGK
-180 NGNSLRVLVSTLQ
+180 NGAVLVLEPS
-193 VLKCS
+193 
-198 GPQMRKLVLL
+198 
-208 RVAHSLK
+208 A
-215 NVHKA
+215 N
-220 SEKRVQCWCSSQ
+220 
-232 VLDGG
+232 DG

-327 VEKLMSSLVP
+327 VEKMMSSLVP
-337 VVPGASISVTGS
+337 VVSGASISVSGS

-361 ELFALAVESQRAV
+361 ELFALAVESQRTV
-374 AGESISGVS
+374 NGESINGVS

-389 GNFTAALVHSYTRR
+389 GNFTAALGIRTLDGLGAVGGGAHGETEHVVVESIAPRIALLAEIMQR
-403 FRRSRRWRAW
+403 VLAQ

>member
-1 VVVAASAVVA
+1 
-11 GVSDELDPQEE
+11 
-22 QHNTG
+22 
-27 SDGHTNN
+27 
-34 WGETAHC
+34 
-41 DEVMRNWLRNGWA
+41 
-54 SWQHL
+54 
-59 GMHPFLA
+59 MHPFLA
-66 AAQSMLPQ
+66 TAQSMLPQ

-90 NASQVA
+90 NAGQVA
-96 KSAAQLESIIQR
+96 KSAAMLESIIQR
-108 VVRRDSVLVD
+108 VAQRSCVLVD

-144 HPMGTLTARPFSNDG
+144 HPMGTLAARPFSNDG
-159 KVLRRA
+159 KALRGPGVFDMAAGIVQAIYAMAVLESSGVDTSGIEMLWTSDEEIGSSTSRA
-165 RRIRYGRRNCAGNLC
+165 LIEERAQALGK
-180 NGNSLRVLVSTLQ
+180 NGAVLVLEPS
-193 VLKCS
+193 
-198 GPQMRKLVLL
+198 
-208 RVAHSLK
+208 A
-215 NVHKA
+215 N
-220 SEKRVQCWCSSQ
+220 
-232 VLDGG
+232 DG

-337 VVPGASISVTGS
+337 VVSGASISVSGS

-361 ELFALAVESQRAV
+361 ELFALAVESQRTV
-374 AGESISGVS
+374 NGESINGVS

-389 GNFTAALVHSYTRR
+389 GNFTAALGIRTLDGLGAVGGGAHGETEHVVIESIAPRIALLAEIMQR
-403 FRRSRRWRAW
+403 VLAQ

>member
-1 VVVAASAVVA
+1 
-11 GVSDELDPQEE
+11 
-22 QHNTG
+22 
-27 SDGHTNN
+27 
-34 WGETAHC
+34 
-41 DEVMRNWLRNGWA
+41 MRNWLRNGWA

-66 AAQSMLPQ
+66 TAQSMLPQ
-74 VLSDIEA
+74 VLGDIEA

-108 VVRRDSVLVD
+108 VAHRDSVLVD
-118 SDVGPHVL
+118 SVVGPHVL
-126 VPARGAARI
+126 VPARGVARI

-144 HPMGTLTARPFSNDG
+144 HPMGTLAARPFSNDG
-159 KVLRRA
+159 KVLRGPGVFDMAAGIVQAIYAMAILESAGVDTSGIEMLWTSDEEVGSSTSRTLIEERA
-165 RRIRYGRRNCAGNLC
+165 QGLGKTGA
-180 NGNSLRVLVSTLQ
+180 VLVLEPS
-193 VLKCS
+193 
-198 GPQMRKLVLL
+198 
-208 RVAHSLK
+208 A
-215 NVHKA
+215 
-220 SEKRVQCWCSSQ
+220 
-232 VLDGG
+232 DGG

-374 AGESISGVS
+374 TGESVSGVS

-389 GNFTAALVHSYTRR
+389 GNFTAALGIRTLDGLGAVGGGAHGETEHVVVDSIAPRIALLAEIMQR
-403 FRRSRRWRAW
+403 VLAQ

>member
-1 VVVAASAVVA
+1 
-11 GVSDELDPQEE
+11 
-22 QHNTG
+22 
-27 SDGHTNN
+27 
-34 WGETAHC
+34 
-41 DEVMRNWLRNGWA
+41 
-54 SWQHL
+54 
-59 GMHPFLA
+59 MHPFLA
-66 AAQSMLPQ
+66 TAQSMLPQ

-90 NASQVA
+90 NAGQVA
-96 KSAAQLESIIQR
+96 KSAAMLESIIQR
-108 VVRRDSVLVD
+108 VAQRSCVLVD

-144 HPMGTLTARPFSNDG
+144 HPMGTLAARPFSNDG
-159 KVLRRA
+159 KALRGPGVFDMAAGIVQAIYAMAVLESSGVDTSGIEMLWTSDEEIGSSTSRA
-165 RRIRYGRRNCAGNLC
+165 LIEERAQALGK
-180 NGNSLRVLVSTLQ
+180 NGAVLVLEPS
-193 VLKCS
+193 
-198 GPQMRKLVLL
+198 
-208 RVAHSLK
+208 A
-215 NVHKA
+215 N
-220 SEKRVQCWCSSQ
+220 
-232 VLDGG
+232 DG

-260 GLEPEKG
+260 GLEPERG

-337 VVPGASISVTGS
+337 VVSGASISVSGS
-349 LHRPPMHSSMSE
+349 LRRPPMHSSMSE

-374 AGESISGVS
+374 NGESINGVS

-389 GNFTAALVHSYTRR
+389 GNFTAALGIRTLDGLGAVGGGAHGETEHVVVESIAPRIALLAEIMQR
-403 FRRSRRWRAW
+403 VLAQ

>member
-1 VVVAASAVVA
+1 
-11 GVSDELDPQEE
+11 
-22 QHNTG
+22 
-27 SDGHTNN
+27 
-34 WGETAHC
+34 
-41 DEVMRNWLRNGWA
+41 MRNWLRNGWA

-66 AAQSMLPQ
+66 TAQSMLPQ

-81 IVNIESPSR
+81 MVNIESPSR
-90 NASQVA
+90 NTSQVT
-96 KSAAQLESIIQR
+96 KSAAHLESIIQR
-108 VVRRDSVLVD
+108 VAQRSCVLVD
-118 SDVGPHVL
+118 SEVGPHVS
-126 VPARGAARI
+126 VPSLSAPRI

-144 HPMGTLTARPFSNDG
+144 HPMGTLAARPFSNDG
-159 KVLRRA
+159 KVLRGPGVFDMAAGIVQAIYAMSILESAGIDTSGIEMLWTADEEVGSSTSRA
-165 RRIRYGRRNCAGNLC
+165 LIEERAQALGKTGA
-180 NGNSLRVLVSTLQ
+180 VLVLEPS
-193 VLKCS
+193 
-198 GPQMRKLVLL
+198 
-208 RVAHSLK
+208 A
-215 NVHKA
+215 
-220 SEKRVQCWCSSQ
+220 
-232 VLDGG
+232 DGG

-267 INALLELAHQVQRIS
+267 VNALLELAHQVQRIS

-305 TVPAEAHVLVD
+305 TVPAEAQVLVD

-337 VVPGASISVTGS
+337 VVPGASISVSGS

-361 ELFALAVESQRAV
+361 ELFALAVESHRAV
-374 AGESISGVS
+374 TGESINGVS

-389 GNFTAALVHSYTRR
+389 GNFTAALGIRTLDGLGAVGGGAHGETEHVVVESIAPRIALLAEIMQR
-403 FRRSRRWRAW
+403 VLAQ

>member
-1 VVVAASAVVA
+1 
-11 GVSDELDPQEE
+11 
-22 QHNTG
+22 
-27 SDGHTNN
+27 
-34 WGETAHC
+34 
-41 DEVMRNWLRNGWA
+41 
-54 SWQHL
+54 
-59 GMHPFLA
+59 MHPFLA
-66 AAQSMLPQ
+66 TAQSMLPQ
-74 VLSDIEA
+74 VISDIEA
-81 IVNIESPSR
+81 IVSIESPSR

-108 VVRRDSVLVD
+108 VAQRASVLVA
-118 SDVGPHVL
+118 SSVGPHVH
-126 VPARGAARI
+126 VPASGVPRI

-144 HPMGTLTARPFSNDG
+144 HPMETLVARPFSNDG
-159 KVLRRA
+159 KVLRGPGVFDMAAGIVQAIYAMAILEGAGVDTSGIEMLWTSDEEIGSSTSRA
-165 RRIRYGRRNCAGNLC
+165 LIEERAQALGK
-180 NGNSLRVLVSTLQ
+180 NGAVLVLEPS
-193 VLKCS
+193 
-198 GPQMRKLVLL
+198 
-208 RVAHSLK
+208 A
-215 NVHKA
+215 
-220 SEKRVQCWCSSQ
+220 
-232 VLDGG
+232 DGG

-305 TVPAEAHVLVD
+305 TVPAEAQVLVD
-316 ARVVVPEEKIR
+316 ARVVVPEEKMR

-337 VVPGASISVTGS
+337 VVPGANISVTGS

-374 AGESISGVS
+374 TGESINGVS

-389 GNFTAALVHSYTRR
+389 GNFTAAIGIRTLDGLGAVGGGAHGETEHVVVESIAPRIALLAELMQR
-403 FRRSRRWRAW
+403 ILAW

>member
-1 VVVAASAVVA
+1 
-11 GVSDELDPQEE
+11 
-22 QHNTG
+22 
-27 SDGHTNN
+27 
-34 WGETAHC
+34 
-41 DEVMRNWLRNGWA
+41 
-54 SWQHL
+54 
-59 GMHPFLA
+59 MHPFLA
-66 AAQSMLPQ
+66 TAQSMLPQ
-74 VLSDIEA
+74 VLGDIEA

-96 KSAAQLESIIQR
+96 KSAAMLESIIQR
-108 VVRRDSVLVD
+108 VAQRSSVLVD

-144 HPMGTLTARPFSNDG
+144 HPLGTLATRPFSNDG
-159 KVLRRA
+159 KVLLGPGVFDMATGIVQAIYAMAILESSGVDTSGIEMLWTSDEEIGSSTSRA
-165 RRIRYGRRNCAGNLC
+165 LIEEHTQALGK
-180 NGNSLRVLVSTLQ
+180 NSAVLVLEPS
-193 VLKCS
+193 
-198 GPQMRKLVLL
+198 
-208 RVAHSLK
+208 A
-215 NVHKA
+215 
-220 SEKRVQCWCSSQ
+220 
-232 VLDGG
+232 DGG

-316 ARVVVPEEKIR
+316 ARVVVPEEKMR
-327 VEKLMSSLVP
+327 VEKLMSSRVP
-337 VVPGASISVTGS
+337 VVPGASISVSGS

-374 AGESISGVS
+374 IGESISGVS

-389 GNFTAALVHSYTRR
+389 GNFTAALGIRTLDGLGAVGGGAHGETEHVVVESIAPRIALLAEIMQR
-403 FRRSRRWRAW
+403 VLAQ

>member
-1 VVVAASAVVA
+1 
-11 GVSDELDPQEE
+11 
-22 QHNTG
+22 
-27 SDGHTNN
+27 
-34 WGETAHC
+34 
-41 DEVMRNWLRNGWA
+41 
-54 SWQHL
+54 
-59 GMHPFLA
+59 MHPFLA
-66 AAQSMLPQ
+66 TAQSMLPQ

-81 IVNIESPSR
+81 IVSIESPSR

-108 VVRRDSVLVD
+108 VAQRASVLVA
-118 SDVGPHVL
+118 SSVGPHVH
-126 VPARGAARI
+126 VPASGVPRI

-144 HPMGTLTARPFSNDG
+144 HPMGTLAARPFSNDG
-159 KVLRRA
+159 KVLRGPGVFDMAAGIVQAIYAMAILEGAGVDTSGIEMLWTSDEEIGSSTSRA
-165 RRIRYGRRNCAGNLC
+165 LIEERAQALGK
-180 NGNSLRVLVSTLQ
+180 NGAVLVLEPS
-193 VLKCS
+193 
-198 GPQMRKLVLL
+198 
-208 RVAHSLK
+208 A
-215 NVHKA
+215 
-220 SEKRVQCWCSSQ
+220 
-232 VLDGG
+232 DGG

-305 TVPAEAHVLVD
+305 TVPAEAQVLVD
-316 ARVVVPEEKIR
+316 ARVVVPEEKMR

-374 AGESISGVS
+374 TGESINGVS

-389 GNFTAALVHSYTRR
+389 GNFTAAIGIRTLDGLGAVGGGAHGETEHVVVESIAPRIALLAELMQR
-403 FRRSRRWRAW
+403 ILAQ

>member
-1 VVVAASAVVA
+1 
-11 GVSDELDPQEE
+11 
-22 QHNTG
+22 
-27 SDGHTNN
+27 
-34 WGETAHC
+34 
-41 DEVMRNWLRNGWA
+41 
-54 SWQHL
+54 
-59 GMHPFLA
+59 MHPFLA
-66 AAQSMLPQ
+66 TAQLMLPQ
-74 VLSDIEA
+74 VLGDIEA

-96 KSAAQLESIIQR
+96 KSAAMLESIIQR
-108 VVRRDSVLVD
+108 VAQRSSVLVD

-144 HPMGTLTARPFSNDG
+144 HPLGTLATRPFSNDG
-159 KVLRRA
+159 KVLLGPGVFDMAAGIVQAIYAMAILESSGVDTSGIEMLWTADEEIGSSTSRSLIEERA
-165 RRIRYGRRNCAGNLC
+165 QALGKTGA
-180 NGNSLRVLVSTLQ
+180 VLVLEPS
-193 VLKCS
+193 
-198 GPQMRKLVLL
+198 
-208 RVAHSLK
+208 A
-215 NVHKA
+215 N
-220 SEKRVQCWCSSQ
+220 
-232 VLDGG
+232 GG

-316 ARVVVPEEKIR
+316 ARVVVPEEKMR

-337 VVPGASISVTGS
+337 VVPGASISVSGS

-374 AGESISGVS
+374 NGESISGVS

-389 GNFTAALVHSYTRR
+389 GNFTAALGIRTLDGLGAVGGGAHGETEHVVVESIAPRIALLGEIMQR
-403 FRRSRRWRAW
+403 VLAQ

>member
-1 VVVAASAVVA
+1 
-11 GVSDELDPQEE
+11 
-22 QHNTG
+22 
-27 SDGHTNN
+27 
-34 WGETAHC
+34 
-41 DEVMRNWLRNGWA
+41 MRNWLRNGWA

-66 AAQSMLPQ
+66 TAQSMLPQ

-81 IVNIESPSR
+81 IVSIESPSR

-108 VVRRDSVLVD
+108 VAQRASVLVA
-118 SDVGPHVL
+118 SSVGPHVH
-126 VPARGAARI
+126 VPASGVPRI

-144 HPMGTLTARPFSNDG
+144 HPMGTLAARPFSNDG
-159 KVLRRA
+159 KVLRGPGVFDMAAGIVQAIYAMAILEGAGVDTSGIEMLWTSDEEIGSSTSRA
-165 RRIRYGRRNCAGNLC
+165 LIEERAQALAK
-180 NGNSLRVLVSTLQ
+180 NGAVLVLEPS
-193 VLKCS
+193 
-198 GPQMRKLVLL
+198 
-208 RVAHSLK
+208 A
-215 NVHKA
+215 
-220 SEKRVQCWCSSQ
+220 
-232 VLDGG
+232 DGG

-305 TVPAEAHVLVD
+305 TVPAEAQVLVD

-327 VEKLMSSLVP
+327 VEKLMSALVP
-337 VVPGASISVTGS
+337 VVPGANISVTGS

-361 ELFALAVESQRAV
+361 ELFALAVEAQRAV
-374 AGESISGVS
+374 TGESINGVS

-389 GNFTAALVHSYTRR
+389 GNFTAAIGIRTLDGLGAVGGGAHGETEHVVVDSIAPRIALLTELMQRIL
-403 FRRSRRWRAW
+403 AQ

>member
-1 VVVAASAVVA
+1 
-11 GVSDELDPQEE
+11 
-22 QHNTG
+22 
-27 SDGHTNN
+27 
-34 WGETAHC
+34 
-41 DEVMRNWLRNGWA
+41 
-54 SWQHL
+54 
-59 GMHPFLA
+59 MHPFLA
-66 AAQSMLPQ
+66 TAQSMLPQ

-90 NASQVA
+90 NAGQVA
-96 KSAAQLESIIQR
+96 KSAAMLESIIQR
-108 VVRRDSVLVD
+108 VAQRSCVLVD

-144 HPMGTLTARPFSNDG
+144 HPMGTLAARPFSNDG
-159 KVLRRA
+159 KALRGPGVFDMAAGIVQAIYAMAVLESSGVDTSGIEMLWTSDEEIGSSTSRA
-165 RRIRYGRRNCAGNLC
+165 LIEERAQALGE
-180 NGNSLRVLVSTLQ
+180 NGAVLVLEPS
-193 VLKCS
+193 
-198 GPQMRKLVLL
+198 
-208 RVAHSLK
+208 A
-215 NVHKA
+215 N
-220 SEKRVQCWCSSQ
+220 
-232 VLDGG
+232 DG

-337 VVPGASISVTGS
+337 VVPGASISVSGS

-374 AGESISGVS
+374 NGESINGVS

-389 GNFTAALVHSYTRR
+389 GNFTAALGIRTLDGLGAVGGGAHGETEHVVVESIAPRIALLAEIMQR
-403 FRRSRRWRAW
+403 LLAQ